1 MFISCVEYILSI
13 FTIFKHF
20 KSGRKNDMYTL
31 VNIKGQN
38 ITCFIWIDV
47 AFKQLDDYRL
57 TSNTFLIKY
66 HQRKEI

>member
-1 MFISCVEYILSI
+1 
-13 FTIFKHF
+13 
-20 KSGRKNDMYTL
+20 MYTL